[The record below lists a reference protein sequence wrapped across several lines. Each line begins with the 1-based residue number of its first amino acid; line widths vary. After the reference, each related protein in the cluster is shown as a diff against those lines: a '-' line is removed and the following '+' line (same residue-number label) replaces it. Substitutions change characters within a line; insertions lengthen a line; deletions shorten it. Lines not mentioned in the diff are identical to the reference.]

1 MPRESVTDIKDKKI
15 LVVGMGKSGKAA
27 VQAMVKLGADVSVQ
41 DNKKKDELD
50 PQLIAFLE
58 GKSVTCYLGCE
69 PEDMSA
75 FDMLI
80 LSPGVSPDLDF
91 IKEAQASGAEIIGEL
106 EIAYRIGHGK
116 YVAITGTNGKTTTT
130 TLVGEIYKAAG
141 RKTYV
146 VGNIGVAV
154 ISKALAAEDDSWLV
168 TETSSFQ
175 LETTKDFQPEIS
187 AILNLTPDHMDRHK
201 TMENYGKA
209 KAAVFRN
216 QTPEQYCVINHDDEE
231 CMKLAKDCRAK
242 VVPFSRK
249 TTLDFGVY
257 VDGDTIII
265 KDEEGKITEICRPV
279 ELKIPGAHNLE
290 NALAACAIAFFGG
303 IPAEIIAKVLR
314 EFNGVEHRLELC
326 GTIDDIRFVNDSKG
340 TNPDASIKAIE
351 AMKENIILI
360 AGGYDKDASFK
371 EFVDAFDGRVKML
384 LLMGKTATKIK
395 DAAEKAGFTD
405 SIILKD
411 MEACVRE
418 AYRIAQPGDVVLL
431 SPACASWDMYTSFE
445 QRGNHFKACVQALER

>member
-1 MPRESVTDIKDKKI
+1 MSTGNIYDIKDKNVLI
-15 LVVGMGKSGKAA
+15 VGMGNSGKAA
-27 VQAMVKLGADVSVQ
+27 AQAMVKLGANVSVQ
-41 DNKKKDELD
+41 DSKQEDDID
-50 PQLIAFLE
+50 PQLLTFL
-58 GKSVTCYLGCE
+58 KDRSVTCYLGCQ

-75 FDMLI
+75 FDLLV
-80 LSPGVSPDLDF
+80 LSPGVSPELDF
-91 IKEAQASGAEIIGEL
+91 IKEAQAAGAEIIGEI
-106 EIAYRIGHGK
+106 EIAYRIGHGN

-154 ISKALAAEDDSWLV
+154 ISKALSADDDSWLI

-175 LETTKDFQPEIS
+175 LETIKEFRPEVS

-201 TMENYGKA
+201 TMENYGNA

-216 QTPEQYCVINHDDEE
+216 QTPDQYCVVNYDDEE
-231 CMKLAKDCRAK
+231 CMKLAEKCNAK

-249 TTLDFGVY
+249 TTLDFGAY

-265 KDEEGKITEICRPV
+265 KDEDGKIIEFCRPV
-279 ELKIPGAHNLE
+279 ELQIPGAHNLE
-290 NALAACAIAFFGG
+290 NALAACAIAYFGG
-303 IPAEIIAKVLR
+303 IDEVTIANVLR
-314 EFNGVEHRLELC
+314 SFRGVEHRIELC
-326 GTIDDIRFVNDSKG
+326 NEIDGIKFVNDSKG
-340 TNPDASIKAIE
+340 TNPDAAIKAIE
-351 AMKENIILI
+351 AMKKDIILI
-360 AGGYDKDASFK
+360 AGGYDKGASFD
-371 EFVDAFDGRVKML
+371 EFVRAFDGRVKKL
-384 LLMGKTATKIK
+384 LLLGKTATKIK
-395 DAAEKAGFTD
+395 DAAENAGFTE

-445 QRGNHFKACVQALER
+445 QRGKHFKSCVQALER

>member
-1 MPRESVTDIKDKKI
+1 MSKKNVTDMKDKNVLI
-15 LVVGMGKSGKAA
+15 VGMGNSGKAA
-27 VQAMVKLGADVSVQ
+27 AQAMVKLGARVSVQ
-41 DNKKKDELD
+41 DSKAEDSID
-50 PQLIAFLE
+50 PQLLTFLRD
-58 GKSVTCYLGCE
+58 KSVTCYLGRQ
-69 PEDMSA
+69 PEDMSV

-80 LSPGVSPDLDF
+80 LSPGVSPELDF
-91 IKEAQASGAEIIGEL
+91 IKEAQAAGVEITGEL
-106 EIAYRIGHGK
+106 EIAYRIGGGN

-141 RKTYV
+141 KKTYV

-154 ISKALAAEDDSWLV
+154 ISKALSAEDDSWLI

-175 LETTKDFQPEIS
+175 LETIKEFRPEVS

-216 QTPEQYCVINHDDEE
+216 QTPDQYCVINYDDKE
-231 CMKLAKDCRAK
+231 CFKLAEDCKAK
-242 VVPFSRK
+242 LVPFSRK

-257 VDGDTIII
+257 VDGDTIIV

-279 ELKIPGAHNLE
+279 ELQIPGSHNLE
-290 NALAACAIAFFGG
+290 NALAACAIAYFGG
-303 IPAEIIAKVLR
+303 IDAAVIAKVLR
-314 EFNGVEHRLELC
+314 EFKGVEHRIELC
-326 GTIDDIRFVNDSKG
+326 NEIDDIKFVNDSKG
-340 TNPDASIKAIE
+340 TNPDAAIKAIE
-351 AMKENIILI
+351 AMKKDIILI
-360 AGGYDKDASFK
+360 AGGYDKNSSFD
-371 EFVDAFDGRVKML
+371 EFVKAFDGRVKAL

-395 DAAEKAGFTD
+395 EAAEKVGFTN

-445 QRGNHFKACVQALER
+445 QRGKHFKSCVQALER